1 MSVNEIDYEDQ
12 FFKAFLAGA
21 EAGVGADYWSDE
33 ELWGFFLEWLAND
46 E

>member
-1 MSVNEIDYEDQ
+1 MSVLEVDYDDQ
-12 FFKAFLAGA
+12 FFLAFLAGA
-21 EAGVGADYWSDE
+21 TTVDSDWSDE